1 MTNFDRMI
9 QLASEV
15 FDAHND
21 PEQLNVNEEVISQL
35 YKLHP
40 ACVSEF
46 VDGDGPV
53 IWLILIPT
61 TEKLMREFI
70 DEKISESELLN
81 QTPLNI
87 KYDALYLCS
96 VLVLEEFRRKGLAK
110 KTAFEALQKIRAD
123 HPIQTLFTW
132 NFSKEGGLLAVSIAK
147 HESLPLLTRAKNIN
161 NN

>member
-1 MTNFDRMI
+1 MTNFERMI

-21 PEQLNVNEEVISQL
+21 PEQLDVNEDVIAQL

-61 TEKLMREFI
+61 TEKLMNEFI
-70 DEKISESELLN
+70 EEKISESDLLN

-96 VLVLEEFRRKGLAK
+96 VMALEEFRRKGLAK
-110 KTAFEALQKIRAD
+110 KIAFEAIKKILAD
-123 HPIQTLFTW
+123 HPIKKIFTW
-132 NFSKEGGLLAVSIAK
+132 NFSKEGSLLAESISRN
-147 HESLPLLTRAKNIN
+147 ELLPLLKRERRID
-161 NN
+161 

>member
-21 PEQLNVNEEVISQL
+21 PEQLDVSESVIEQL
-35 YKLHP
+35 QQLHP

-46 VDGDGPV
+46 NEGEGPI

-61 TEKLMREFI
+61 TEKLMHEFI
-70 DEKISESELLN
+70 EEKISESELLN
-81 QTPLNI
+81 QTPLHI

-96 VLVLEEFRRKGLAK
+96 VMVLEEFRRKGLAK
-110 KTAFEALQKIRAD
+110 KIALEAIKKIRFD
-123 HPIQTLFTW
+123 HPIKKIFTW
-132 NFSKEGGLLAVSIAK
+132 NFSKEGSLLAESISRE
-147 HESLPLLTRAKNIN
+147 ESLPLFNRERKS
-161 NN
+161 